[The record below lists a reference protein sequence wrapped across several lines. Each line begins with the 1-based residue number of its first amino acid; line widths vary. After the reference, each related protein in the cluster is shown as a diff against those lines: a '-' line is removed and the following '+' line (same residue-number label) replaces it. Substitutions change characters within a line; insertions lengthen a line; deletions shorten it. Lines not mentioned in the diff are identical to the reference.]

1 MKLRVEDVRHVAHL
15 ARLEI
20 ADDDLEQFVSQLS
33 DILAYVDKL
42 SEVATEDV
50 QPMAQA
56 VSLVNVLREDNPGD
70 SFPLEK
76 TLANAPAA
84 ADDMFEVPKIIE

>member
-1 MKLRVEDVRHVAHL
+1 MKLTIDDVRHVAHL

-20 ADDDLEQFVSQLS
+20 ADADLEPFVAQISE
-33 DILAYVDKL
+33 ILAYVDKL
-42 SEVATEDV
+42 NAVATEDV

-56 VSLVNVLREDNPGD
+56 VSVVNAFREDVPGE
-70 SFPLEK
+70 SYPPAR

>member
-1 MKLRVEDVRHVAHL
+1 MKLTIEDVRHVAHL
-15 ARLEI
+15 ARLDI
-20 ADDDLEQFVSQLS
+20 ADEDLAQFVSQLS

-42 SEVATEDV
+42 SAVATEDV
-50 QPMAQA
+50 KPMAQA
-56 VSLVNVLREDNPGD
+56 VSLVNVLREDEIKD
-70 SFPLEK
+70 SFSLDR

>member
-1 MKLRVEDVRHVAHL
+1 MKLTIEDVRHVAHL

-20 ADDDLEQFVSQLS
+20 ADDELTRLVDQLS
-33 DILAYVDKL
+33 DILAYVNKL
-42 SEVATEDV
+42 NAVVTEEVE
-50 QPMAQA
+50 PLAQA
-56 VSLVNVLREDNPGD
+56 LSLTNVFREDTVKP
-70 SFPLEK
+70 SFPPDR

>member
-1 MKLRVEDVRHVAHL
+1 MKLTLEDVRHVAHL

-20 ADDDLEQFVSQLS
+20 ADADLEPLAAQLS

-42 SEVATEDV
+42 NAVATRDV

-56 VSLVNVLREDNPGD
+56 ISVVNAFREDVPKA
-70 SFPLEK
+70 SCPLDQ

>member
-1 MKLRVEDVRHVAHL
+1 MKLTLEDVRHVAHL

-20 ADDDLEQFVSQLS
+20 ADADLEPFVAELS

-42 SEVATEDV
+42 NAVATEDV

-56 VSLVNVLREDNPGD
+56 VSVVNAFREDVPRE
-70 SFPLEK
+70 SYPLDR
-76 TLANAPAA
+76 TMANAPAT

>member
-1 MKLRVEDVRHVAHL
+1 MRLTLEDVRHVAHL

-20 ADDDLEQFVSQLS
+20 ADADLEPFVAELS

-42 SEVATEDV
+42 NAVATRDV

-56 VSLVNVLREDNPGD
+56 ISVVNVFREDVPNV
-70 SFPLEK
+70 SYPLDR
-76 TLANAPAA
+76 TLVNAPAT

>member
-1 MKLRVEDVRHVAHL
+1 MKLTIEDVRHVAHL

-20 ADDDLEQFVSQLS
+20 VDEDLGQFVSQLS

-42 SEVATEDV
+42 SAVVTEDV
-50 QPMAQA
+50 EPMAQA
-56 VSLVNVLREDNPGD
+56 VSLVNVFREDETKA
-70 SFPLEK
+70 SFSLAK

-84 ADDMFEVPKIIE
+84 TDDMFEVPKIIE